1 MRISIALFALAGC
14 ATGTSNPT
22 VTLTANGETE
32 LVIDVGAEVAYA
44 WSSSNA
50 DTAESTVT
58 LDDAADACGNT
69 SGPWVVSTPEGSL
82 APAPILPCQAGE
94 RYTMVLE
101 VSDSDSGEHA
111 TASLVIVVR

>member
-1 MRISIALFALAGC
+1 MRISIALIALAGC
-14 ATGTSNPT
+14 AMGTSNPT

-32 LVIDVGAEVAYA
+32 LAVDVGAEVVYE

-50 DTAESTVT
+50 DTVESTVT

-82 APAPILPCQAGE
+82 PAPILPCQAGE
-94 RYTMVLE
+94 RYTMALE
-101 VSDSDSGEHA
+101 VSERASGERA